1 MCVREWV
8 EGVRCAFEIWSL
20 VPQINNALK
29 SPASG
34 YRQRFECVCECVC
47 VGGDAA
53 ASSASV
59 AASGQG
65 SVLFGSSVFCSAS

>member
-1 MCVREWV
+1 MR

-29 SPASG
+29 LPASG
-34 YRQRFECVCECVC
+34 YRQRFECVSVW
-47 VGGDAA
+47 VGGNAV

-59 AASGQG
+59 ATASGQV